1 MNHTEWLEKSREEF
15 IKRINNL
22 PTISSYGVLVGPIK
36 EYAQIDSGA
45 LMHAEAIDLSVSDD
59 TIVYHLRKGT
69 PMKDYKMIVEYN
81 LANFVFAIQE
91 AFKEGYELSEEMD
104 YYPVALGA
112 GLYRAGV
119 VKNNSSTP
127 VGTEEAITTTPKAGR
142 PKKV

>member
-1 MNHTEWLEKSREEF
+1 
-15 IKRINNL
+15 
-22 PTISSYGVLVGPIK
+22 
-36 EYAQIDSGA
+36 
-45 LMHAEAIDLSVSDD
+45 
-59 TIVYHLRKGT
+59 
-69 PMKDYKMIVEYN
+69 MKDYKMIVEYN

-127 VGTEEAITTTPKAGR
+127 VVTEEAITAAPKAGR